1 MALDQPVG
9 SAPFSAAASPGARI
23 PHPGM
28 GFREFV
34 ACLALMQAIVSLA
47 IDMMVPALGQ
57 IGAAMHLE
65 AANQR
70 QWVITAFMLGFA
82 AAQLVY
88 GIAADR
94 FGRKPVLLFALG
106 LYVLCSLLTAA
117 APDFTWL
124 LAARFLQGIGAA
136 GTRVISISII
146 RDCYAGRRMAQVSSL
161 TFMVFLGAPI
171 IAPSIGQA
179 VLLVAHWPVIFLGL
193 GAYATLIW
201 IWVALRLP
209 ETLNRADERALSIA
223 DITAA
228 FRVTLSNR
236 MALGYTLAM
245 TALLGSWNG
254 FINSAQQV
262 FAQVFLVP
270 KLFPLIFAGCA
281 MCMAVAALTNARLVE
296 RLGMRPLSHAAL
308 LGFIAISVVQAT
320 LGLTGHDTLLRFA
333 VLQGMMMFCFGLLA
347 GNCNAIAMEPL
358 GHIAGTAA
366 SVLGTVSMLGAAL
379 VGFLIGQSFDGTIKP
394 LTTGF
399 ILCSLLGLAVV
410 LAAEGGVLFRHRS
423 VPDRK

>member
-1 MALDQPVG
+1 
-9 SAPFSAAASPGARI
+9 
-23 PHPGM
+23 M

-34 ACLALMQAIVSLA
+34 ACIALMQATVAMA

-57 IGAAMHLE
+57 IGAAMDL
-65 AANQR
+65 AVANQR

-82 AAQLVY
+82 AAQLIY

-94 FGRKPVLLFALG
+94 FGRKPVLLVALG

-124 LAARFLQGIGAA
+124 LAARFLQGVGAA

-161 TFMVFLGAPI
+161 TFMVFLSAPI

-179 VLLVAHWPVIFLGL
+179 VLTVAHWPVIFLGL
-193 GAYATLIW
+193 GVYASLIW
-201 IWVALRLP
+201 LWIALRLP
-209 ETLNRADERALSIA
+209 ETQNPSDQRALTIS

-228 FRVTLSNR
+228 FRVTLTNR

-308 LGFIAISVVQAT
+308 LGFVAISLAQAA

-333 VLQGMMMFCFGLLA
+333 LLQGAMMFCFGLLA

-366 SVLGTVSMLGAAL
+366 SVLGSVSMLGAAL

-394 LTTGF
+394 LTAGF
-399 ILCSLLGLAVV
+399 TLCSLLGLAVV
-410 LAAEGGVLFRHRS
+410 LAAERGALFRHRS
-423 VPDRK
+423 VPEHISLEF